1 MPHKNPQR
9 YAMIPHRWIVC
20 VWIALFC
27 VLWLPLWLTAKSAV
41 EVTEVKYGNLPHIES
56 FIGSLYFKE
65 TSSIASSSD
74 GIVKNIFFNI
84 GQKVKKGQ
92 KLLSVDSDL
101 LLQDITIKQSKITDA
116 QYTLERQKN
125 ELERY
130 KSLLQSQSIS
140 IQQYENLQYEFKSQ
154 EARITALKAELEIS
168 KTMLKHKTIYAP
180 FDGIIVDQKIHIGEW
195 VQVGQAIC
203 QILNSKDTEVIIDTP
218 SAVAKNLKPN
228 QKVSLLID
236 SKTYNGIITAIIPKA
251 DMLSRTFPV
260 HISLSNDGSFLDG
273 MAAQAFIDISWNQ
286 KGFIVPRDSIVYHDG
301 KPFVF
306 IMRDNKAISIEV
318 TLISTQNSLA
328 LIQGKLKENDL
339 IISRGQDNLKNGA
352 EIEVKNKR

>member
-1 MPHKNPQR
+1 
-9 YAMIPHRWIVC
+9 MIPHRWIVC

-84 GQKVKKGQ
+84 WQKVKKGQ

>member
-1 MPHKNPQR
+1 
-9 YAMIPHRWIVC
+9 MIPHRWIVC

-180 FDGIIVDQKIHIGEW
+180 FDGIIVDQKSTSVNGCKSDKLFVRSLTPKIQKSSSIH
-195 VQVGQAIC
+195 QAQSLKISNP
-203 QILNSKDTEVIIDTP
+203 IKKFHFLLTP
-218 SAVAKNLKPN
+218 KH
-228 QKVSLLID
+228 
-236 SKTYNGIITAIIPKA
+236 T
-251 DMLSRTFPV
+251 
-260 HISLSNDGSFLDG
+260 
-273 MAAQAFIDISWNQ
+273 MA
-286 KGFIVPRDSIVYHDG
+286 
-301 KPFVF
+301 
-306 IMRDNKAISIEV
+306 
-318 TLISTQNSLA
+318 
-328 LIQGKLKENDL
+328 
-339 IISRGQDNLKNGA
+339 
-352 EIEVKNKR
+352 